1 MILSSSI
8 SVMEKVDNDA
18 AVSAVVAEDEL
29 AAEESLAGL
38 TLTTPT
44 TTPTREEEDNDDD
57 DDNLKFYF
65 NEINKE
71 LQYLSKLHKM
81 KERNGDG
88 PTKTINNNKRR
99 SGRTR
104 PLKPRNA
111 IDFIDIDDIENNEND
126 IEIDESAT
134 TTTSPQH
141 NTKLRRDD
149 GGLCLRHQRQLFN
162 KFART
167 VCFTNVIPRKE
178 IFEAWAMALYV
189 HYTFLSTTS
198 TSTSTSTSSTT
209 SNRRRPKI
217 KRIADLVCSHGLLS
231 WALLL
236 LSSEEEESESVEE
249 KQEEKEVEGV
259 EEVQQQQQQEEEEEE
274 EVENKKTANISSPTK
289 TKSLNLTSSIS
300 AVCIDLKMPKS
311 SETVATVFKE
321 TFYNNSTAG
330 ECTESNLDWNYVEG
344 PIEYIIPHSS
354 TLLVGIH
361 ACGTLSDKIID
372 LAISSN
378 SSLALVP
385 CCHTKKQFTA
395 DQQNNFLTQQ
405 QNYSLTDFI
414 DNYRKQKLIDH
425 GYTVH
430 EIFIP
435 SEFTPK
441 NRILLCIPPPIP
453 IKEEEEEEEV
463 GNDYVLINYKDKINN
478 STTAKINPINNNGFN
493 SNKWWKI
500 PFKIPIGDTMES
512 KLIIQSL
519 SGRDASIQRK
529 QDSIPTPSLCIS
541 VWISSSELYS
551 NSNSSYDK
559 NKNKNKNK
567 NAEKETETAALE
579 KVDVVEVKKVSSP
592 LKEDEENDGEASAT
606 TTTTPITISMVEDL
620 SLEDLQRIIDQTQHI
635 QIQTQTLT
643 KEDFE
648 FEFNDNKSVQQER
661 LKRKRIV
668 EAVYHVPYKH
678 PNDGDDGRYAR
689 TYKIHYYDCITK
701 AEAKKYHK
709 LLREIILPK
718 YLPNVTIRY

>member
-1 MILSSSI
+1 MISSSSI
-8 SVMEKVDNDA
+8 SVMKKGDNN
-18 AVSAVVAEDEL
+18 
-29 AAEESLAGL
+29 AEESVVVADEVAAEALAGL

-44 TTPTREEEDNDDD
+44 TTTTTTTEEDDND
-57 DDNLKFYF
+57 NHQFSHIYT
-65 NEINKE
+65 EINQE

-81 KERNGDG
+81 KERNGDNG
-88 PTKTINNNKRR
+88 PQKTINNNKRR

-104 PLKPRNA
+104 PLKPRNV
-111 IDFIDIDDIENNEND
+111 IDFIDIDDIEID
-126 IEIDESAT
+126 IEKDIDESTT

-141 NTKLRRDD
+141 NTKLRR
-149 GGLCLRHQRQLFN
+149 GLCLRHQRQLFN

-198 TSTSTSTSSTT
+198 TSTSSSTT
-209 SNRRRPKI
+209 SNQQRPKI

-236 LSSEEEESESVEE
+236 LSSSPEEEESESESESVEE
-249 KQEEKEVEGV
+249 KEKEKEDGV
-259 EEVQQQQQQEEEEEE
+259 EDVQQEEEEEE
-274 EVENKKTANISSPTK
+274 TSSSSTK
-289 TKSLNLTSSIS
+289 LNLTSSIS

-321 TFYNNSTAG
+321 TFYNSNSTD
-330 ECTESNLDWNYVEG
+330 ECTESNLDFWNYVEG

-372 LAISSN
+372 LALSSN
-378 SSLALVP
+378 SPLALVP
-385 CCHTKKQFTA
+385 CCHTKKQFTT
-395 DQQNNFLTQQ
+395 DQKNDFTTQTQ
-405 QNYSLTDFI
+405 KYSLTDFI
-414 DNYRKQKLIDH
+414 DNYRKQKLMDH

-430 EIFIP
+430 EVFIP

-441 NRILLCIPPPIP
+441 NRVLLCIPPPLP
-453 IKEEEEEEEV
+453 IEEAEEEDDDK
-463 GNDYVLINYKDKINN
+463 NDYVLINYKDKINN
-478 STTAKINPINNNGFN
+478 STTAKINPYNNNGFN
-493 SNKWWKI
+493 ANKWWKI

-541 VWISSSELYS
+541 VWISSSDNS
-551 NSNSSYDK
+551 NSNSNS
-559 NKNKNKNK
+559 NPS
-567 NAEKETETAALE
+567 EKESETVALKKE
-579 KVDVVEVKKVSSP
+579 VEVEVKEVASSL
-592 LKEDEENDGEASAT
+592 LKEEDEKDEEAPSAT
-606 TTTTPITISMVEDL
+606 TTTPPPPITISIVEDL
-620 SLEDLQRIIDQTQHI
+620 SLEDLQRIINQTQHI
-635 QIQTQTLT
+635 QIQTPTFT

-648 FEFNDNKSVQQER
+648 FEFTNNKIVQR
-661 LKRKRIV
+661 LKKRKRRIV

-678 PNDGDDGRYAR
+678 PNDGDNGRYAR

-709 LLREIILPK
+709 LLREIILPN
-718 YLPNVTIRY
+718 YFPNVTIRY